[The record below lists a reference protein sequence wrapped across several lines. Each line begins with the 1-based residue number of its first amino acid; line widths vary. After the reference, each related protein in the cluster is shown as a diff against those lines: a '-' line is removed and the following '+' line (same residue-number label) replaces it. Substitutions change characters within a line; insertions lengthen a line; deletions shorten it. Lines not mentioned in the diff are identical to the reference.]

1 MASEAPTQQDFNPNA
16 LRAVL
21 AGAGADLMG
30 EPSVVDAVLALVQRG
45 EGEDIE
51 VSGAS
56 CVLKKMA
63 T

>member
-1 MASEAPTQQDFNPNA
+1 MASAAPIQQEFNPNVM
-16 LRAVL
+16 RAVL

-51 VSGAS
+51 VSRAS
-56 CVLKKMA
+56 KRRA
-63 T
+63 R